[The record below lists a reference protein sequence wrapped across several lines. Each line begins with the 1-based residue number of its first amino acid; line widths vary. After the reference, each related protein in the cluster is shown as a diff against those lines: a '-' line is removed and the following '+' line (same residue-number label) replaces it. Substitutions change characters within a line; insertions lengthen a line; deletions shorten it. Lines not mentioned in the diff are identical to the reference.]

1 MALSSQ
7 ASLNARLVFGS
18 LINLRSVFPAR
29 TRYHLTLWSDLVV
42 ISNRNIGLLYLQ
54 FHVHM
59 FGIQVQIMK
68 SRGKYLPS
76 SDTGKINRR

>member
-54 FHVHM
+54 FHVCLD
-59 FGIQVQIMK
+59 FKFK
-68 SRGKYLPS
+68 S
-76 SDTGKINRR
+76 